1 MVVALVL
8 TRALL
13 GPLATRVLGGLLFAG
28 GVGAVLLQFLTYWMP
43 SSDVYV
49 PALLVVA
56 ALGLLAVLSGGQ
68 SAVTWGGL
76 SAAFG
81 LLAAGLLAA
90 ESANLPGV
98 GSTQREMFTVAA
110 TALGFLAVAA
120 ALAGVGLR
128 RSRVAAKAIAGF
140 AIVGAVVTAV
150 AAYRLYPVYGG
161 VGEKATMIAIGVLG
175 ALALLVLA
183 AVLVARRPLR
193 LAAAPTPH
201 GPSVPSGAPPGPAPQ
216 PVPAPQ
222 PQPPVVAQPSQKAT
236 PMPAPATVVVGPS
249 TAAVTGRGRLEF
261 VATIVGLITGIIAII
276 RELVNLFRSFGG

>member
-1 MVVALVL
+1 MSWFLAACIALGVVVALVL

-150 AAYRLYPVYGG
+150 AAYRLYPCMAGR
-161 VGEKATMIAIGVLG
+161 
-175 ALALLVLA
+175 
-183 AVLVARRPLR
+183 ARRR
-193 LAAAPTPH
+193 
-201 GPSVPSGAPPGPAPQ
+201 
-216 PVPAPQ
+216 
-222 PQPPVVAQPSQKAT
+222 
-236 PMPAPATVVVGPS
+236 
-249 TAAVTGRGRLEF
+249 R
-261 VATIVGLITGIIAII
+261 
-276 RELVNLFRSFGG
+276 